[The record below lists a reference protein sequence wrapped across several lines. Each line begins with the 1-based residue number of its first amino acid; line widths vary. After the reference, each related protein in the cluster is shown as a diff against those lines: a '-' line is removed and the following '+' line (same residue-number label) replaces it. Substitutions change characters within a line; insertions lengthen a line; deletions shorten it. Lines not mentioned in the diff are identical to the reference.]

1 MQAGP
6 EKKFKMFEE
15 GVVDRPPPLFDPR
28 ARRSALPPAGVAA
41 EALETR
47 ATCVPRALAACASAS
62 HSRTCSRAAG
72 LVSPASRAE
81 IRPVGADADATS
93 DASRWLKG
101 RMNGW
106 NGTRRDVCL
115 PL

>member
-28 ARRSALPPAGVAA
+28 ARRGALPPAGVAA
-41 EALETR
+41 QALETR

-62 HSRTCSRAAG
+62 HTHARA
-72 LVSPASRAE
+72 RE
-81 IRPVGADADATS
+81 RPGS
-93 DASRWLKG
+93 
-101 RMNGW
+101 
-106 NGTRRDVCL
+106 CL
-115 PL
+115 PRHGRRFGRLGQMQMQRATPAGG